1 MLAQKIYKYPKTPA
15 VSLTIVNF
23 MDITNKIIPFFN
35 KYSLFG
41 VKLYDYLDW
50 CKIHKLMNE
59 GSHLTMEGLNL
70 IRNIKSGMNKGRD
83 NI

>member
-50 CKIHKLMNE
+50 CKINKLMLDH
-59 GSHLTMEGLNL
+59 SHLTVEGINL
-70 IRNIKSGMNKGRD
+70 IREIKLGMNRGR
-83 NI
+83 NSE

>member
-50 CKIHKLMNE
+50 CKINKLMNE